1 MKDFLLVLLVGAM
14 VLSSATPVM
23 ARHVPAPADPGN
35 VSKMSKA
42 KAEEPVLRIGLAEKQ
57 ASLILTPLA
66 GKVTCRTETSKALVL
81 PAGQAVTISRQ
92 GNAFLVAGKKLA
104 GTTLTLTP
112 ANAGTGAS
120 FRYGSRSYAGAM
132 QVLARAGGMTLVNPV
147 GIETYLKSV
156 VPEEMPTDWPQEAL
170 KAQSVAARSFA
181 LHNRGRHGSAGYDL
195 CTTTHCQVY
204 TGTGAERSSANAAL
218 RATRGEVLLYHGQ
231 PVDALFHT
239 DSGGMTENS
248 EDVWGGYV
256 PYLRAARDPQQ
267 KTMPWTKSIPLNTL
281 SAKLAAK
288 GKKVGT
294 IRKVTLSPVQFGKET
309 SDRTVS
315 GRVKTM
321 TVIGTQGTARISG
334 NDMRSMFGLKSTLF
348 AAKIQKD
355 ALLLEGYGY
364 GHGLGISQWGA
375 KRLAESGKP
384 YADILHHYYTGVELT
399 KQY

>member
-1 MKDFLLVLLVGAM
+1 MKNFLLVLLAGAM

-23 ARHVPAPADPGN
+23 ARHAPAPADLGN

-66 GKVTCRTETSKALVL
+66 GKVTCRTETTKALVL

-112 ANAGTGAS
+112 ANAGVGAS

-231 PVDALFHT
+231 PIDALFHT

>member
-1 MKDFLLVLLVGAM
+1 M
-14 VLSSATPVM
+14 
-23 ARHVPAPADPGN
+23 RRR
-35 VSKMSKA
+35 
-42 KAEEPVLRIGLAEKQ
+42 AEVIACG
-57 ASLILTPLA
+57 
-66 GKVTCRTETSKALVL
+66 
-81 PAGQAVTISRQ
+81 
-92 GNAFLVAGKKLA
+92 
-104 GTTLTLTP
+104 
-112 ANAGTGAS
+112 
-120 FRYGSRSYAGAM
+120 
-132 QVLARAGGMTLVNPV
+132 
-147 GIETYLKSV
+147 
-156 VPEEMPTDWPQEAL
+156 
-170 KAQSVAARSFA
+170 SVAAA
-181 LHNRGRHGSAGYDL
+181 VMQGKTA
-195 CTTTHCQVY
+195 
-204 TGTGAERSSANAAL
+204 
-218 RATRGEVLLYHGQ
+218 RGEMLLYHGQ
-231 PVDALFHT
+231 PIDALFHT